1 MATPNAT
8 FSPHI
13 LRQGIPYQHNV
24 EVASANG
31 AIASVAGGHVFVT
44 KAGVCALTL
53 AAPFADGAELT
64 ITSTTANAHTVTI
77 TAGLAGAGT
86 GADVLTFGGAIGE
99 SITLISYNG
108 NWHKKSAINVT
119 AG

>member
-24 EVASANG
+24 EVVTVNG
-31 AIASVAGGHVFVT
+31 AIASIAGGHVYLT
-44 KAGVCALTL
+44 KAGVAAMTL
-53 AAPFADGAELT
+53 AVPFGDGAELT

-77 TAGLAGAGT
+77 AAGLAGAGA
-86 GADVLTFGGAIGE
+86 GADVLTFGGAIGD
-99 SITLISYNG
+99 SITLTSYG
-108 NWHKKSAINVT
+108 GYWHKKSVINVT
-119 AG
+119 AA